1 MSNKAIFSEPV
12 FNSTA
17 AFEYLWEELAL
28 PVPYDADWHRA
39 EDIIMREEAERVSAS
54 AAARRAMEE
63 VLFAS
68 YLPASVS

>member
-39 EDIIMREEAERVSAS
+39 EDIMREEAERVSAS

-68 YLPASVS
+68 HLPASVS

>member
-39 EDIIMREEAERVSAS
+39 EDIMREEAERVSAS